1 MNIHRAVDEASK
13 VVESH
18 HLQPDGQ
25 YRYVGRPS
33 PDTMEE
39 WQDVVLAGLTGESRP
54 ALPRLL
60 RDGLQRLRSAS
71 VEPHHDLAS
80 PRRPDP
86 EEQQDT
92 LRRVADVLSVGIA
105 RIVDLESLD
114 AHCIPYCSPQ
124 QDAKGLEETG
134 RPRARPFTFRERSNG
149 TTLEMSCRSS
159 AFDRQVGLQ
168 TIRTRMKWTPKSD
181 TSGT

>member
-1 MNIHRAVDEASK
+1 
-13 VVESH
+13 
-18 HLQPDGQ
+18 
-25 YRYVGRPS
+25 
-33 PDTMEE
+33 MEE

-60 RDGLQRLRSAS
+60 RDGLQRLRSAGG
-71 VEPHHDLAS
+71 EPHHDPAS

-92 LRRVADVLSVGIA
+92 LRRVADILSVGIA

-114 AHCIPYCSPQ
+114 AHGIPYCSPE
-124 QDAKGLEETG
+124 QDAEGLEETG
-134 RPRARPFTFRERSNG
+134 RPQARPFTFRERSNG

-159 AFDRQVGLQ
+159 AFDRKVGLQ
-168 TIRTRMKWTPKSD
+168 TIRTMMKWTPKSD